1 MSTVDFALAK
11 ASDYFTL
18 MASGFAL
25 VSDGYQNNL
34 ATVFNAIFVR
44 YSGNRDEVLSP
55 NRESCTRRNTPRSS
69 RLV

>member
-1 MSTVDFALAK
+1 VLIPILAK

-34 ATVFNAIFVR
+34 ATVFNAIFV
-44 YSGNRDEVLSP
+44 
-55 NRESCTRRNTPRSS
+55 CTDVPF
-69 RLV
+69 